1 MLQGIYKITNKKN
14 RKIYIGSSDNVA
26 KRWTQHISS
35 LLDHSHHNEDM
46 LGDFI
51 NYGEDITIFQFE
63 ILELCECSKEKLL
76 EKESKYI
83 VKNRA
88 MSNKGYNKSLPKKVK
103 KEIEKKTLS
112 CDMDDFDSFLKN
124 IDKDILLKLKNN
136 INIYGLEDQTKF
148 KNEKYNYI
156 YKRTFLSQ
164 NSLHNEEEIQ
174 DLIKKACANFLENS
188 LEYNIK
194 SSELYWTTYAKCKED
209 IQRKGFIKGF
219 LSLNAF
225 TPKKNRRKHGMYVA
239 NPFLNT
245 WVLDKDIRPSKEKED
260 LYKVSKVIE
269 WIINNLNIEEEFYLF
284 IPCPYVRKL
293 VEEYIRD
300 L

>member
-14 RKIYIGSSDNVA
+14 GKIYIGSSDNVA

-51 NYGEDITIFQFE
+51 NYGENITIFQFE
-63 ILELCECSKEKLL
+63 IIELCECSKEKLL

-83 VKNRA
+83 VKNRT
-88 MSNKGYNKSLPKKVK
+88 MSNKGYNKSLPKKIK
-103 KEIEKKTLS
+103 KVIEKKTLS

-124 IDKDILLKLKNN
+124 INKDILLKLKNN

-164 NSLHNEEEIQ
+164 NSLFSNEELQ
-174 DLIKKACANFLENS
+174 DIIKLACYNFKNNYLGKTINS
-188 LEYNIK
+188 KEMF
-194 SSELYWTTYAKCKED
+194 WTTYGKCREQIEHD
-209 IQRKGFIKGF
+209 GFKKSY
-219 LSLNAF
+219 LPLNSF
-225 TPKKNRRKHGMYVA
+225 TPSKERRKCGMYVA

-260 LYKVSKVIE
+260 LYKVSKVVE
-269 WIINNLNIEEEFYLF
+269 WIVNNLNIEEEFYLF